1 MLSEHI
7 DMLSAKPTAP
17 MTSTRYRTTRRSHAM
32 PPSGANISDTNDM
45 MYEPDAASA
54 PSPAAESITRAVSW
68 PTTPCS
74 GITID
79 ITAAVT
85 GHARNA
91 IAKLFNDSAGR
102 ARTAP
107 ATAPSAHRAM
117 FTNPITQPNRF
128 ATPIATFHCATDRD
142 PPNPTTALRISAAS
156 ALSSPLTIQSS
167 RFGSRNISN
176 ADMSPS

>member
-1 MLSEHI
+1 
-7 DMLSAKPTAP
+7 
-17 MTSTRYRTTRRSHAM
+17 M

-91 IAKLFNDSAGR
+91 IAKLFNDSAGGR
-102 ARTAP
+102 GPRPPQLPARTEP
-107 ATAPSAHRAM
+107 CSR
-117 FTNPITQPNRF
+117 
-128 ATPIATFHCATDRD
+128 TP
-142 PPNPTTALRISAAS
+142 
-156 ALSSPLTIQSS
+156 
-167 RFGSRNISN
+167 
-176 ADMSPS
+176 SPSRSCSRP